1 MFESFSSRANQS
13 AVDKLIQ
20 LATGKKGA
28 APVEEE
34 RPAAENAGQP
44 ESAVETS
51 APPVEQPEA
60 AERAAEA
67 PVEAAVEATV
77 ETPAEPAP
85 AAESEAAVETRPPVA
100 DLIWNLAEPP
110 TPAVDELVDGRPFF
124 EISPETAGEAAS
136 VAAEEPA
143 PVEAVSEP
151 VVEAAAPE
159 AVSEPGTGW
168 APAPVEES
176 VAPEPVAEQREA
188 EATPEPVQAAE
199 PPVDER
205 PFYEPPAEPAV
216 EAASPAVEEPVAAD
230 VESRDASEAAAPVEA
245 AVPVEAAA
253 QAEAEAQ
260 AEAVSEPVV
269 EVAAAEVPA
278 VESPAEVEVP
288 AEPMVEKATETPST
302 EGEAPAAAEAS
313 QGEAAAAGEAQEAAM
328 RDDEEE
334 AAAAREGAAAKA
346 ASGEDKDDEPFN
358 LERFRQRQAER
369 RRARG
374 ADIFPSADETTFLRS
389 RFRDS
394 QRDEV
399 TEEELKTLSRDPMWK
414 TLVQFKGWLPVV
426 TRVLPLLD
434 LAGKR
439 ASSGN
444 SEEIK
449 DSVEGLLVSN
459 RDMRTTLQNQTV
471 ELKRVEEEISRLR
484 ETSDKNAFEQNALS
498 DDVRGIQRLMKNA
511 FLYLGILLGLLVVAV
526 GYMAFLVFNYLNHP
540 IH

>member
-34 RPAAENAGQP
+34 LPAAENVGQP
-44 ESAVETS
+44 EGAVETS

-60 AERAAEA
+60 AEAAAEA
-67 PVEAAVEATV
+67 PVEAAA

-85 AAESEAAVETRPPVA
+85 AAESEAPEEMRPQVA
-100 DLIWNLAEPP
+100 DLIKSLAGPP
-110 TPAVDELVDGRPFF
+110 APAVDELVDGRPFF
-124 EISPETAGEAAS
+124 EISSEAAGEAAS
-136 VAAEEPA
+136 VAAAEPA
-143 PVEAVSEP
+143 PVEAVNEP
-151 VVEAAAPE
+151 VLE
-159 AVSEPGTGW
+159 S

-205 PFYEPPAEPAV
+205 PFYEPPAESAV

-230 VESRDASEAAAPVEA
+230 VESRDASEAAA
-245 AVPVEAAA
+245 
-253 QAEAEAQ
+253 QAEAQ
-260 AEAVSEPVV
+260 AEAVNEPVV
-269 EVAAAEVPA
+269 EAAEVPA
-278 VESPAEVEVP
+278 VESPAEVEVS

-302 EGEAPAAAEAS
+302 EGEAPAASEAS

>member
-20 LATGKKGA
+20 LATGKKDA
-28 APVEEE
+28 APVEED
-34 RPAAENAGQP
+34 RPAAE
-44 ESAVETS
+44 
-51 APPVEQPEA
+51 PVQQ
-60 AERAAEA
+60 AEA
-67 PVEAAVEATV
+67 PVEVSAPVEQPPAAEPTAGAEPEAVEARV
-77 ETPAEPAP
+77 EAPLEMPAEPAP
-85 AAESEAAVETRPPVA
+85 SAESEAPVEKRPQVA
-100 DLIWNLAEPP
+100 DLIRNLAAPP
-110 TPAVDELVDGRPFF
+110 KPAGDELVDGRPFY
-124 EISPETAGEAAS
+124 EISPDRAEEAAS
-136 VAAEEPA
+136 APAEEPA
-143 PVEAVSEP
+143 RAEPVSEP
-151 VVEAAAPE
+151 VVEAAP
-159 AVSEPGTGW
+159 T
-168 APAPVEES
+168 PVEES
-176 VAPEPVAEQREA
+176 VAAEPVAA
-188 EATPEPVQAAE
+188 EPAPEPVQAAE

-205 PFYEPPAEPAV
+205 PFFEPPAEPAV
-216 EAASPAVEEPVAAD
+216 EAASAAVEEPVAAEAQEP
-230 VESRDASEAAAPVEA
+230 VEASAPVEFPAPEEAPAPVEA
-245 AVPVEAAA
+245 QAEPASEPVAAA
-253 QAEAEAQ
+253 EEVKAAEAPAQPVVEKAAEAEA
-260 AEAVSEPVV
+260 AASEG
-269 EVAAAEVPA
+269 
-278 VESPAEVEVP
+278 
-288 AEPMVEKATETPST
+288 AEPKA
-302 EGEAPAAAEAS
+302 
-313 QGEAAAAGEAQEAAM
+313 
-328 RDDEEE
+328 
-334 AAAAREGAAAKA
+334 GAK
-346 ASGEDKDDEPFN
+346 EDEPFN
-358 LERFRQRQAER
+358 LEKFRQRQAER
-369 RRARG
+369 RRSRG

-389 RFRDS
+389 RLRDS

-526 GYMAFLVFNYLNHP
+526 GYMAFLVFTYLNHP
-540 IH
+540 MH